1 MNKILDEFKDDEVY
15 KELVEISKKYDLSN
29 FREGF
34 SFFQKIL
41 QMQIPDFPVKK
52 VIKIYKSLF
61 DKKGIPIFERIEK
74 LPLPEQNNYY
84 IYFFNETMQIAQQLL
99 GIMARIKEQ
108 KDKASELTKLINV
121 VFGGKN
127 ADILIWY
134 WREWELQFFSFVD
147 PVFRKLSLKLAR
159 PDDRPKR
166 ERMIDSLMTHLSK
179 NPKYKMF
186 TGFLVQLNTGL
197 RNAIAH
203 LDYYIDDE
211 LQVVTY
217 YTRFKDNVTKNQIQL
232 FDIIRM
238 LVILLYAKLFMLVYI
253 SDKHQKNPSS
263 D

>member
-1 MNKILDEFKDDEVY
+1 MNKIPNELKDDEVY
-15 KELVEISKKYDLSN
+15 MELVEISKKYDLSN

-34 SFFQKIL
+34 AFFQEVL
-41 QMQIPDFPVKK
+41 QEQVPDFPVKK
-52 VIKIYKSLF
+52 VIKVYRSLF

-74 LPLPEQNNYY
+74 LPFPEQSDYF
-84 IYFFNETMQIAQQLL
+84 IYFFNETMQIGRQLL

-108 KDKASELTKLINV
+108 KDKASELTRLIKV

-147 PVFRKLSLKLAR
+147 PVFSKLGLKLAR
-159 PDDRPKR
+159 PDNRPKR
-166 ERMIDSLMTHLSK
+166 ERKIDSLKTHLAK
-179 NPKYKMF
+179 DPKYKMF

-211 LQVVTY
+211 QQLVTY
-217 YTRFKDNVTKNQIQL
+217 YTRFKDNVTKNQIPL

-253 SDKHQKNPSS
+253 SDKHQKKPSS